1 MRFIWTSF
9 FKSHAYRRAKSD
21 ERLLIE
27 IRFALARTLRC
38 LARPEAAGVR
48 SWVEV
53 TGTGVLEESRLHEAL
68 SPTRIYT
75 LGETTLG
82 WTLHLEGLDGSGQVV
97 GEAEKEM
104 DVKPGSDQHWK
115 PDCVPEVRVSVTPQ
129 AATVQAGSTQQ
140 FSATVTGALDTQVV
154 WTVTQPGGT
163 MSGTGLFTASTT
175 TGTFQV
181 IASSV
186 EEPSAQDTATVTVA
200 AATTGGVAPTF
211 VTTFLSAGASVVVET
226 REECCGAQSSSQSEQ
241 RTATF
246 DPYTQSFSVDTSR
259 TWPDDPETT
268 NVNESG
274 FASSSS
280 TGTQT
285 TTFERDTAT
294 GRVLAIEG
302 SGGGGGSASAG
313 NTGVASA
320 SGQSFVHLEF
330 TVGATGSPFI
340 LHATCQTTFG
350 SNVYILLSGG
360 GVRLDEGCGEAA
372 PSGTIDLT
380 LQLGPGSYQFTFE
393 RRWGAGADN
402 NQSSSG
408 SATGDFTVRFTR

>member
-1 MRFIWTSF
+1 V
-9 FKSHAYRRAKSD
+9 AVD
-21 ERLLIE
+21 IE
-27 IRFALARTLRC
+27 PDSTAV
-38 LARPEAAGVR
+38 EAG
-48 SWVEV
+48 
-53 TGTGVLEESRLHEAL
+53 G
-68 SPTRIYT
+68 
-75 LGETTLG
+75 
-82 WTLHLEGLDGSGQVV
+82 
-97 GEAEKEM
+97 
-104 DVKPGSDQHWK
+104 
-115 PDCVPEVRVSVTPQ
+115 
-129 AATVQAGSTQQ
+129 TVQFG
-140 FSATVTGALDTQVV
+140 ATVTGTTNQQVV

-163 MSGTGLFTASTT
+163 MSGTGLFTASST

-200 AATTGGVAPTF
+200 AANTGGVAPTF
-211 VTTFLSAGASVVVET
+211 VTTFLSAAASIVVET
-226 REECCGAQSSSQSEQ
+226 AAECCAPQTDAQIEQ
-241 RTATF
+241 RTDTF

-330 TVGATGSPFI
+330 TVGATGTPFI
-340 LHATCQTTFG
+340 LHATCQTTFTG
-350 SNVYILLSGG
+350 DVSILLSGG
-360 GVRLDEGCGEAA
+360 AGVPLDERCDESE
-372 PSGTIDLT
+372 PSRTIDRA

-393 RRWGAGADN
+393 SRWGASAEDN
-402 NQSSSG
+402 RPSSSV
-408 SATGDFTVRFTR
+408 SATGDFTVRFTP